1 MASEGPRRA
10 PGPPKIDPGRKTG
23 PGEVVGTSGDPLG
36 PRIEKIGA
44 RGCLGEQW
52 EARSPPRGRPHGAW
66 VPPERGAG
74 LARTGGRGAFWIA
87 AGRQHG
93 PSSPLPPS
101 LPSSSPANKKS
112 PAESAYAENRCAGCP
127 SLEEWRLHGRPVR
140 IRPKS
145 DQRVRGWIKPPSV
158 AALRWEN
165 GGSTDAL
172 PESDRSP
179 TKRSTSS
186 L

>member
-1 MASEGPRRA
+1 MLLSTRCC
-10 PGPPKIDPGRKTG
+10 
-23 PGEVVGTSGDPLG
+23 VGDGCS
-36 PRIEKIGA
+36 
-44 RGCLGEQW
+44 GCLGEQW

-145 DQRVRGWIKPPSV
+145 DQRVRGWIKPTSV